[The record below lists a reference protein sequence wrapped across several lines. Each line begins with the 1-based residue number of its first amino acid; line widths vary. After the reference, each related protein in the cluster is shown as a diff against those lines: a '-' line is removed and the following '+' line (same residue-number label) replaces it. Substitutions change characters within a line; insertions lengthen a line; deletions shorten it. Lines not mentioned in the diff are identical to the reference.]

1 MKDKELTDHDLT
13 FEKAIE
19 ALEEIVEKMEMED
32 ISLEESIRLFERG
45 VRLTRYCSEKLDEA
59 EGKITMIL
67 ERNTHN
73 EKKTTFDID

>member
-1 MKDKELTDHDLT
+1 MTEINKGEVNRLPGTT
-13 FEKAIE
+13 VPWN
-19 ALEEIVEKMEMED
+19 EIVEKMEMED